1 MTPTVVTN
9 ADQEPLT
16 GAFGIRQLV
25 DRRAAGADAQVA
37 PPVAAPDDDA
47 PQWTPGSANR
57 PSFSAEEATDAHG
70 APWSRPA
77 PESSTP
83 AIDWQDPA
91 SWSASLV
98 GAVAPAA
105 GSRAAEY
112 ERPTRGQDSQTGQD
126 QRWTPP
132 PPPPPPQPRAYAAPV
147 ANSKADAAFALG
159 IISIFANLFYVP
171 GILAIVWGGRERRE
185 NSKANAGYICGII
198 GTVLSVLG
206 TLLFV
211 IVLASAGSAVNDAVN
226 SLPDSSGPG
235 TLNPSTAASLSKN
248 LYNVGDTA
256 KTGDFE
262 VTVFGFTDP
271 QPSGNEFLEPSPGM
285 RFVSVDVQITNPD
298 SKDQQLFSSLLG
310 FHLLDDQNFQYGEDL
325 MDAGL
330 TPGAP
335 DGEIA
340 AGQSIRGFVAFEVPE
355 DASGLKLRVQ
365 GSLTAAGA
373 VFNLT

>member
-1 MTPTVVTN
+1 MTPTVATN

-47 PQWTPGSANR
+47 L
-57 PSFSAEEATDAHG
+57 
-70 APWSRPA
+70 
-77 PESSTP
+77 ESSTP
-83 AIDWQDPA
+83 PIDWQDPA
-91 SWSASLV
+91 SWSAALD
-98 GAVAPAA
+98 ATAPPAA

-132 PPPPPPQPRAYAAPV
+132 PPPPPPQQRAYAAPV
-147 ANSKADAAFALG
+147 ATSKADAALVLG
-159 IISIFANLFYVP
+159 IISIFANLFYIP

-185 NSKANAGYICGII
+185 SSKANAGYICGII
-198 GTVLSVLG
+198 GTVLSILG

-211 IVLASAGSAVNDAVN
+211 IVLATAGNAVNDAVN

-235 TLNPSTAASLSKN
+235 TISSATASALNKN

-256 KTGDFE
+256 ETGDFE

-271 QPSGNEFLEPSPGM
+271 QPSANEFLEPSPGM
-285 RFVSVDVQITNPD
+285 RFVSVDVQIINPD
-298 SKDQQLFSSLLG
+298 SKDQQTFSSLLG
-310 FHLLDDQNFQYGEDL
+310 FHLLDDQNFQYSEDF

-335 DGEIA
+335 GGEIA
-340 AGQSIRGFVAFEVPE
+340 AGQSIRGFVAFEVP
-355 DASGLKLRVQ
+355 DTASGLKLRVQ
-365 GSLTAAGA
+365 GSITASGA
-373 VFNLT
+373 VFNLA